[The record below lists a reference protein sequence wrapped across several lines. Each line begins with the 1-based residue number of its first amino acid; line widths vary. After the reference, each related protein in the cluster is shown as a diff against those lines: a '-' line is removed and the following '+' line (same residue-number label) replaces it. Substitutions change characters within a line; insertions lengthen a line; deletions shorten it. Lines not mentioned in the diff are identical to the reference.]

1 MQNGNRE
8 KQENNEK
15 AKMTKEKYAEKL
27 ISLGEDI
34 TGNVAST
41 VVGFLICG
49 PPGAFIGAA
58 VGPIVKTVLKTSN
71 DFMLRTF
78 SPREKIKIGAGYTYA
93 VDTIRK
99 HIENGKSPRTDG
111 FFEIRPS
118 GTAAADEIFEGALIK
133 CKNEHEEKKMKFL
146 GNIFANAAFMTI
158 SPASVGLVLRIAERT
173 TYRQICLVSLVG
185 QRHNLN
191 FETSTF
197 SYRTSKSGE
206 ALLVFYEVEDL
217 DGVIID
223 EGGDRKELS
232 QVGQACFDLMG
243 LQDVPKEDLN
253 ELISTIKKNPT
264 FPS

>member
-1 MQNGNRE
+1 
-8 KQENNEK
+8 
-15 AKMTKEKYAEKL
+15 MTKEKHAEKL

-41 VVGFLICG
+41 VVGFLIGG

-58 VGPIVKTVLKTSN
+58 VGPIIKTVLKISN

-99 HIENGKSPRTDG
+99 YIENGKSPRTDG
-111 FFEIRPS
+111 FFDARPS
-118 GTAAADEIFEGALIK
+118 GTSSADEILEGALIK
-133 CKNEHEEKKMKFL
+133 CKNEHEEKKMKFI
-146 GNIFANAAFMTI
+146 GNIFANAAFTNISVDTI
-158 SPASVGLVLRIAERT
+158 NRVLKIAERM
-173 TYRQICLVSLVG
+173 TYRQICLISLVG
-185 QRHNLN
+185 QRDNLN
-191 FETSTF
+191 FDTSTF
-197 SYRTSKSGE
+197 SYRASKSGE
-206 ALLVFYEVEDL
+206 TLLVFYEVDDL
-217 DGVIID
+217 YGMIID

-232 QVGQACFDLMG
+232 QVGQACFGLMG

-253 ELISTIKKNPT
+253 ELILTIKKNPT